1 MIRDKRAESL
11 VLPLHSQPAR
21 EARELSP
28 QTPAPL
34 GLPQQI
40 GARLLREVPLCLVL
54 CVATLHALPALL
66 NAAGLHSDG
75 AVVGLQAKHLLH
87 GEWSWFLWGSGYQT
101 VVDSLVTAL
110 LFSILGSTPLAL
122 TLSPFLGYLTLVIF
136 AFATVRRRFEPWPSA
151 LLVAPLAV
159 VTGPLHIYMFSPPR
173 QAALTL
179 VFAAIWLLDGTSR
192 GRHPELKLA
201 GGAALAGLAG
211 FADPYALLFLPALF
225 LFLVLTAIDTD
236 APNRLRL
243 LVVGLTAGIVGLV
256 PVWLLTHTSHASHGV
271 LQLDAG
277 IVRHNLDLLE
287 HTCLPFLLGT
297 TAYFSAGRP
306 SVEVWPAPIWFRT
319 IQLAGAGLL
328 LTGIVLGG
336 VSSVSRRFTPGVRRL
351 AVLGALMLPVTLL
364 GFSLSVMVMDRLSA
378 RYLVAI
384 VLMAPFALAP
394 AMTTLGPRRFAALL
408 APYLL
413 SVTVAGWLGYGS
425 EVRGLSVVRADGR
438 ASDEFALRDL
448 LRSRGIRAG
457 IADYWVAYRL
467 TFLLDEQAII
477 IPRHP
482 QLDRY
487 PPYRASVAA
496 QNRIAYIFDPWRSKE
511 DLDET
516 MATLRAPDSEFSADA
531 ELLHAG
537 RYSVLLLQRRLRE
550 SNDRRVDVKLAN

>member
-1 MIRDKRAESL
+1 MAQLGIPKR
-11 VLPLHSQPAR
+11 
-21 EARELSP
+21 
-28 QTPAPL
+28 
-34 GLPQQI
+34 I
-40 GARLLREVPLCLVL
+40 GACLRREVPLFVLL
-54 CVATLHALPALL
+54 CVATVHALPALL

-101 VVDSLVTAL
+101 VVDSVSAAL
-110 LFSILGSTPLAL
+110 LFLVLGSTPLAL

-136 AFATVRRRFEPWPSA
+136 AFATVRRRFQPWPSA
-151 LLVAPLAV
+151 LLVAPLVV

-173 QAALTL
+173 QVALTL
-179 VFAAIWLLDGTSR
+179 IFAAIWLLDSASF
-192 GRHPELKLA
+192 GRRRELKLA
-201 GGAALAGLAG
+201 GGALLAGLSG

-225 LFLVLTAIDTD
+225 LFLVLTALTADT
-236 APNRLRL
+236 PNRLRVL
-243 LVVGLTAGIVGLV
+243 AAGLTAGLVGLI
-256 PVWLLTHTSHASHGV
+256 PVWLLTHTPNASHGV

-277 IVRHNLDLLE
+277 ILRHNLDLLE
-287 HTCLPFLLGT
+287 TCLPFLLGT
-297 TAYFSAGRP
+297 TAYFSPGRP
-306 SVEVWPAPIWFRT
+306 TVEAWPAPVWFRA

-328 LTGIVLGG
+328 LIGIAFGG
-336 VSSVSRRFTPGVRRL
+336 LASLSRRFTPGVRRF

-394 AMTTLGPRRFAALL
+394 ALTALGPRRFAVLL

-413 SVTVAGWLGYGS
+413 SVTVAGWLGYGG
-425 EVRGLSVVRADGR
+425 ETRGLAIVRADGR
-438 ASDEFALRDL
+438 ATDEFALQAL
-448 LRSRGIRAG
+448 LRARGVSAG

-467 TFLLDEQAII
+467 TFLFDERAII

-487 PPYRASVAA
+487 PPYRARVAA
-496 QNRIAYIFDPWRSKE
+496 ESRIAYIFDPWRSKE
-511 DLDET
+511 GLDET
-516 MATLRAPDSEFSADA
+516 VATFRAPESVFSPDA

-537 RYSVLLLQRRLRE
+537 RYSVLLLQRKPAQPATRSE
-550 SNDRRVDVKLAN
+550 